1 MFTAAH
7 ASKRS
12 ESWAGEDTEVR
23 SARWRAAESHGSGP
37 QVPEFG
43 GLADSGLRPA
53 TPPPLP
59 FLSPSFPRLSFPT
72 QCPQAGRKRSTNDL
86 ALPCTARA

>member
-7 ASKRS
+7 ASS
-12 ESWAGEDTEVR
+12 AWSLGAGEDTAVR

-43 GLADSGLRPA
+43 GLEDSGPRPA

-59 FLSPSFPRLSFPT
+59 FLSPSFPRLSFST
-72 QCPQAGRKRSTNDL
+72 Q
-86 ALPCTARA
+86 